1 MKKLL
6 LIALPLFFAFSLQ
19 GCYYVQ
25 NMVVKEAS
33 NKPING
39 FDIEISNYNKIT
51 DKKINLSFTLDENS
65 DIGEFPWVE
74 TQNKIKQHLKDKG
87 VILSSEGRP
96 VTVTLNSF
104 SIKGSNYAKYKPTNS
119 NISAFAVTSLG
130 GTLLEAVAVGMAERK
145 ITKLT
150 KDKTKG
156 DGRNFV
162 PDLKLTIK
170 SNDYETIL
178 KMSSVVAMGNYFA
191 HPSKI
196 SASAISEFF
205 VPK

>member
-19 GCYYVQ
+19 GCGLQ
-25 NMVVKEAS
+25 KMVVKDAS

-74 TQNKIKQHLKDKG
+74 TQNKIKQHLKNKG

-96 VTVTLNSF
+96 VTITLNSF
-104 SIKGSNYAKYKPTNS
+104 SIKGSNYAKSKPTNN
-119 NISAFAVTSLG
+119 NILASSVTSLG

-150 KDKTKG
+150 EDKTKG

-162 PDLKLTIK
+162 PALKLTIQ
-170 SNDYETIL
+170 SNDYKTTL
-178 KMSSVVAMGNYFA
+178 KMSFIGAISNYFA
-191 HPSKI
+191 FSSKV
-196 SASAISEFF
+196 SASAMSEFF